1 MKTIRYTEEQVIE
14 TVGPLTRTRL
24 HSFVEAECVAP
35 QRDGPEPVFTDAD
48 VARIELLCELRDDL
62 DIGEEA
68 LPVVMNL
75 LDQVHGLRR
84 ELRRMA
90 LAIERQPED
99 VRAALLLAR
108 EEMEGDG

>member
-14 TVGPLTRTRL
+14 AVGPLTRTRL
-24 HSFVEAECVAP
+24 HRFVEAECLMPA
-35 QRDGPEPVFTDAD
+35 RDGGEVVFTDAD

-62 DIGEEA
+62 DIGDEA

-90 LAIERQPED
+90 LAIERQPAE
-99 VRAALLLAR
+99 VRAEVLRTRQEL
-108 EEMEGDG
+108 EEG